1 MGSNIRNTK
10 GIAAKIFGV
19 LTDYNITMISLGSS
33 LINISFVVDQD
44 KLTDVLQKLHD
55 TFFKAVD
62 N

>member
-55 TFFKAVD
+55 TFF
-62 N
+62 